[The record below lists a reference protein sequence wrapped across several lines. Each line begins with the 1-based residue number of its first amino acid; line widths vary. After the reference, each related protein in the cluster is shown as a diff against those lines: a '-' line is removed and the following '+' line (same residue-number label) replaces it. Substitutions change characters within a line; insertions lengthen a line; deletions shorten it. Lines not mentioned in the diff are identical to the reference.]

1 MSTAESAWGQEGVG
15 SPLLILLP
23 LLGQQPVHKV
33 LLADL
38 VQGNAVIAD
47 ESPLCI
53 SPVPRPGATKFTV
66 GSER

>member
-1 MSTAESAWGQEGVG
+1 MKWGVG
-15 SPLLILLP
+15 GDDSLILLP

-38 VQGNAVIAD
+38 VHGNTVVTD

-53 SPVPRPGATKFTV
+53 PWASRLGASKLSMR
-66 GSER
+66 SEG